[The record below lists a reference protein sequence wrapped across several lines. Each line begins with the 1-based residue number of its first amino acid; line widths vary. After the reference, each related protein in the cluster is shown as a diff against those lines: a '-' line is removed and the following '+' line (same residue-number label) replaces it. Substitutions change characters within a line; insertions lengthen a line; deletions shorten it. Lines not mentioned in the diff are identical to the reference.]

1 VSSASEVEDGE
12 DENAYY
18 ASRGAS
24 VCSTLLQ
31 AMWQIDDRIR
41 QPPSYAFDVYPI
53 PGAKESGGGG
63 GGVEQPNKRRKSGGP
78 SLESKK
84 PAHRGTF
91 QCTAT
96 LNLYFRMDEEGKEY
110 SPSSLMESWESPLEY
125 LQSKDKTFS
134 SSYYGNVVS
143 SQESRKRKDSFASQ
157 ATPSPD
163 RRLKG
168 DGNDEPDN
176 SKRQKVDEFV
186 KHTLESKAT
195 GSTKR
200 ESKHKASAKLLTLL
214 FPECSSLVEVKAAA
228 EAARECYAATK
239 AMSSQTK
246 RAKLSDK
253 GSPER
258 KGPAAERTG
267 NLLAKSDSF
276 VSVAGLSLSEEPVD
290 ESKRIKWRDSAK
302 AETIVGFDANFE
314 CEVDTALKCLR
325 DQDEEPSDDVG
336 RIVLCRAQPDD
347 AEFIYALLNK
357 ASESNRC
364 GEIASVHA
372 TSGEDVTASVYGS
385 DSIFLLL
392 SRAVSSHEPLGCA
405 ILTFVNSSMGGG
417 RSLILQNIGHEE
429 HLPRERFVEC
439 LEAFASKLETNLVT
453 SRIFNDVR
461 LISPDEIRKCLIQSK
476 TSNRPS
482 SPPSY
487 QGEEVI
493 SMNMKGNSSHHS
505 LLQSVKEEDSE
516 DADDGSD
523 GENINMEKEV
533 DRAHDI
539 EANGKRPL
547 RSKRRREIH
556 DQQNL

>member
-1 VSSASEVEDGE
+1 
-12 DENAYY
+12 
-18 ASRGAS
+18 
-24 VCSTLLQ
+24 
-31 AMWQIDDRIR
+31 M
-41 QPPSYAFDVYPI
+41 
-53 PGAKESGGGG
+53 
-63 GGVEQPNKRRKSGGP
+63 
-78 SLESKK
+78 
-84 PAHRGTF
+84 
-91 QCTAT
+91 
-96 LNLYFRMDEEGKEY
+96 
-110 SPSSLMESWESPLEY
+110 
-125 LQSKDKTFS
+125 QSKDKTFS

-253 GSPER
+253 GSQER